1 MTLPLTMET
10 RPWVPPLVPPTAI
23 KSEPKQAKRTESQD
37 SYYSHSAS
45 ESAAPAAP
53 VKTRGN
59 GGGEREERPRKAA
72 RGWRKGHEGGRKAA
86 RGGTNSHAR
95 KPPAVAGKKQPRGNV
110 KREETRRR
118 GEETT
123 PKSEGNREEAC

>member
-59 GGGEREERPRKAA
+59 GGGEKEKRPREATKGGKRMEERPRGREEGRQGRDEKPREKAT
-72 RGWRKGHEGGRKAA
+72 
-86 RGGTNSHAR
+86 RGG
-95 KPPAVAGKKQPRGNV
+95 
-110 KREETRRR
+110 
-118 GEETT
+118 GEKGSQGGT
-123 PKSEGNREEAC
+123 